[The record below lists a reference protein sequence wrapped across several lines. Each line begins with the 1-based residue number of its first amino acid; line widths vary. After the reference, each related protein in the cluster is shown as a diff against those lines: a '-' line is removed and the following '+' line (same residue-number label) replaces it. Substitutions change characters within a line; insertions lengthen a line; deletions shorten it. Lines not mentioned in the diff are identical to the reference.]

1 MTSRQPEK
9 RKEKRHD
16 AAMPVILPDGTG
28 LTRDMSV
35 SGLYF
40 WTDMPA
46 FLPALGN
53 SISFAVAITR
63 PGGKM
68 TIKCKG
74 VVVRTEPRGDDI
86 GVAVKIIEA
95 TEILV

>member
-1 MTSRQPEK
+1 MPSRQAEK
-9 RKEKRHD
+9 RNEERSA
-16 AAMPVILPDGTG
+16 AAMPVILANGTG

-35 SGLYF
+35 SGVYF

-53 SISFAVAITR
+53 AISFAVAITR

-74 VVVRTEPRGDDI
+74 VVVRTEPRGNDI

-95 TEILV
+95 AEVLV